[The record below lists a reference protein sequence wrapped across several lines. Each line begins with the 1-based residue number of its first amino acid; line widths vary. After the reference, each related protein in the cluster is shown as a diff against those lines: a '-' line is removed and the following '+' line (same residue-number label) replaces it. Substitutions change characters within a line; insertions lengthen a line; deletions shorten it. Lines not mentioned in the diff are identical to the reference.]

1 MAIPPLARGTPF
13 PAVTCWFWSFI
24 LCVGWVCFKVDWIW
38 GHSRSVVFD
47 SSSRSRQCG
56 YVMVATILM
65 PFMFFCFYSSGS
77 VILKKQQQQ
86 QQHFNNS
93 NSIFHS
99 HHHNNIS
106 NSAGSGGGSNRNNR
120 AIKSH
125 HDLVSQLDSSH
136 TPTKF
141 STDNSA
147 ISSVVTSPTS
157 SVRSKRMQS
166 HQKQQQPSMQTPAA
180 APASSA
186 TSAAS
191 ATSSVTAAAI
201 VAASGGPLEE
211 PKGAP
216 RNNGHRVV
224 STTTD
229 SLDPLHTNTSSKYY
243 QYIME

>member
-1 MAIPPLARGTPF
+1 M
-13 PAVTCWFWSFI
+13 
-24 LCVGWVCFKVDWIW
+24 
-38 GHSRSVVFD
+38 
-47 SSSRSRQCG
+47 
-56 YVMVATILM
+56 
-65 PFMFFCFYSSGS
+65 
-77 VILKKQQQQ
+77 ILKKQHQ

-93 NSIFHS
+93 NSIFH
-99 HHHNNIS
+99 HHHNNS
-106 NSAGSGGGSNRNNR
+106 NSSGSNRNNR

-166 HQKQQQPSMQTPAA
+166 HQKQQQPPMQTPAA
-180 APASSA
+180 SAASA
-186 TSAAS
+186 SAAS
-191 ATSSVTAAAI
+191 ATASAA
-201 VAASGGPLEE
+201 VAPASGGPLEE